1 MPNRNRH
8 RHHQVIGQG
17 PGSRNQP
24 VVAVQVNPSQDWMT
38 ARDSG
43 VVISVEM
50 PTPVAAPV
58 DNGQINRLKDQVS
71 QLKKSN
77 KDQKKEL
84 KEVRKEGVDK
94 VADLLRETMEKKI
107 VIEDQQ
113 ETIRTVR
120 KVLDDNTKAALR
132 LADGLKHR
140 DNREL
145 FIQKQIDTYDTQC
158 FQQLFNEKKSPH
170 EVEITLDRLT
180 KSEGPLCRMTAMNW
194 TQMGQSDK
202 KIVSDKWFWDERT
215 LLEVYGKGKSG
226 MNFDAPGEGIKVTE
240 SLPPAWDTFF
250 PENWKPDWK
259 FLKIEMADHD
269 PAVWKEHGKSDKMD
283 AYDQMFKDFKVATNQ
298 DGWTPLI
305 DTPTYFNIVE
315 ITWNAY
321 KVLKKIHDKDGHL
334 NSPLVEKIWQQTEEK
349 VEGQLYKVVATEFKL
364 RAMLMIHGEDKIS
377 FDKWM
382 MKFCEVP
389 KGTDKRYIDGP
400 NRKELREQ
408 PPLSQ

>member
-24 VVAVQVNPSQDWMT
+24 LVAVQVNPSQEWMT
-38 ARDSG
+38 AQDSG
-43 VVISVEM
+43 VVVSVEM

-84 KEVRKEGVDK
+84 KEVKKDRDSVKEELEEKDK
-94 VADLLRETMEKKI
+94 SLKD
-107 VIEDQQ
+107 
-113 ETIRTVR
+113 VR
-120 KVLDDNTKAALR
+120 DCLENNTKAALR
-132 LADGLKHR
+132 LADGLRHR
-140 DNREL
+140 DNREF

-180 KSEGPLCRMTAMNW
+180 KSEGPLCRMTAINW
-194 TQMGQSDK
+194 TQLGQSDK
-202 KIVSDKWFWDERT
+202 KLVSDKWHWDERT

-226 MNFDAPGEGIKVTE
+226 MNFKTPGSAGINVTE
-240 SLPPAWDTFF
+240 DLPPAWDTFF
-250 PENWKPDWK
+250 PENWQPDWS

-269 PAVWKEHGKSDKMD
+269 PAVWAKHGKSDKMD

-305 DTPTYFNIVE
+305 DTPTFFNIVE

-321 KVLKKIHDKDGHL
+321 KVLKKIHDKDGNL
-334 NSPLVEKIWQQTEEK
+334 DSPLVEKIWEQTEEK
-349 VEGQLYKVVATEFKL
+349 VEGQLYKCVATEFKL
-364 RAMLMIHGEDKIS
+364 RAMLMIHGEDKIT

-382 MKFCEVP
+382 LKVCEVP
-389 KGTDKRYIDGP
+389 KERDGEKRYIYGP
-400 NRKELREQ
+400 NQKELREQ

>member
-8 RHHQVIGQG
+8 RHHQVIGRG

-140 DNREL
+140 
-145 FIQKQIDTYDTQC
+145 
-158 FQQLFNEKKSPH
+158 
-170 EVEITLDRLT
+170 
-180 KSEGPLCRMTAMNW
+180 
-194 TQMGQSDK
+194 
-202 KIVSDKWFWDERT
+202 
-215 LLEVYGKGKSG
+215 
-226 MNFDAPGEGIKVTE
+226 
-240 SLPPAWDTFF
+240 
-250 PENWKPDWK
+250 
-259 FLKIEMADHD
+259 
-269 PAVWKEHGKSDKMD
+269 HGS
-283 AYDQMFKDFKVATNQ
+283 
-298 DGWTPLI
+298 
-305 DTPTYFNIVE
+305 
-315 ITWNAY
+315 
-321 KVLKKIHDKDGHL
+321 
-334 NSPLVEKIWQQTEEK
+334 
-349 VEGQLYKVVATEFKL
+349 
-364 RAMLMIHGEDKIS
+364 
-377 FDKWM
+377 
-382 MKFCEVP
+382 
-389 KGTDKRYIDGP
+389 
-400 NRKELREQ
+400 
-408 PPLSQ
+408 